1 MRFVK
6 YILKEQRL
14 RRLLAKNL
22 HFAGKIVS
30 EI

>member
-1 MRFVK
+1 MGFVK

-22 HFAGKIVS
+22 HFGGKIVS
-30 EI
+30 QI